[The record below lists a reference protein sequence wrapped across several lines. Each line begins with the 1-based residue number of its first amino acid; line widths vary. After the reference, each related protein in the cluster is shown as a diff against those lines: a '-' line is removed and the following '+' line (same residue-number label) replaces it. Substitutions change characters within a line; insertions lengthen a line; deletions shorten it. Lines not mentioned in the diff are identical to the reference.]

1 MRIHTHAHTLLY
13 HTCIAHIKHYICNR
27 VNILRQLHTLPQLH
41 IMKYL
46 DVHSL
51 VAMTMTC
58 HELYI
63 LGQDSFLWREL
74 FTRDFG
80 QGKYVPPYSYSSP
93 HSQSVFLF
101 PIHILIRSPYS
112 HSQSVFSFAVRILI
126 PNPYSHSQSIFSFAV
141 HILIPN
147 PYSHS
152 QSIFSFAVRIL
163 IPSPYSYSQSVF
175 SFAVRILIP
184 SPYSHFQSIFSFPI
198 CILIPNPY
206 SHSQSICRVTAH
218 IHNLEAG
225 RSVMMKRTQIL
236 FESLSE
242 T

>member
-1 MRIHTHAHTLLY
+1 MHTHAHTLLY
-13 HTCIAHIKHYICNR
+13 HTCIAHIKHHICNR
-27 VNILRQLHTLPQLH
+27 VNISRQLHTLPQLH

-93 HSQSVFLF
+93 HSQSVF
-101 PIHILIRSPYS
+101 
-112 HSQSVFSFAVRILI
+112 
-126 PNPYSHSQSIFSFAV
+126 
-141 HILIPN
+141 
-147 PYSHS
+147 
-152 QSIFSFAVRIL
+152 
-163 IPSPYSYSQSVF
+163 
-175 SFAVRILIP
+175 
-184 SPYSHFQSIFSFPI
+184 SFPVH
-198 CILIPNPY
+198 ILIPNPY

-225 RSVMMKRTQIL
+225 RSVMIKRTQIL